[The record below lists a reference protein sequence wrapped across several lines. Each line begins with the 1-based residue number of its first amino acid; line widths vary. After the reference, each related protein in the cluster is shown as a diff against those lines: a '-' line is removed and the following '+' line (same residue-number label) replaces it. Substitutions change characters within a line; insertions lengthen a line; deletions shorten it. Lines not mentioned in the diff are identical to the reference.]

1 MDQTSQYL
9 VRTSICARSKAFLR
23 SSIPARLSENMIQ
36 GQERVADPG
45 EPGAGGRSGPSTQIP
60 GQRVLLSGGTI
71 SGRRHIWSSKRTGSV
86 APVLAIYLSIFIHP
100 RQPALY
106 CFYRFSTLPPP
117 IYVKNHSLAGLA
129 LHVLCYYMSTSKT
142 TFNNPISK
150 YTEK

>member
-1 MDQTSQYL
+1 
-9 VRTSICARSKAFLR
+9 
-23 SSIPARLSENMIQ
+23 MIQ

-117 IYVKNHSLAGLA
+117 IYVKTPQPSWSSVAR
-129 LHVLCYYMSTSKT
+129 S
-142 TFNNPISK
+142 
-150 YTEK
+150 